1 MFNSIPAAVD
11 VPYLSASA
19 ATGQSFSHILDN
31 ARNGRYTMLLEFDVE
46 MAKLFEKARRFYGG
60 RPAEFGK
67 VLTLQRLYNALT
79 APFPLK
85 LPIAS
90 PSATL
95 FASLPTGP
103 GNPRTMTVQE
113 AHEAVRAGAPPETVN
128 QGITTYRISSK
139 ERIFTEEARHKGVSY
154 RVGEYVHL
162 INPDDASKP
171 IVGQIFKTFIP
182 TQGYPTHHVTVCW
195 FFRPEQTVHMAEQS
209 FFENEV
215 FKTVYFCDHPIEDV
229 IEKIA
234 IQPWENA
241 ARGRPNSQ
249 VWHPGFPL
257 YVARSRFIDNAHF
270 FMEVKH
276 WSALQPEASGL
287 LRHFTANGVPFKR
300 QITLPIVKSP
310 FTLGV
315 KGPGSIGRPK
325 RQAMPDDDEGMDM
338 NVAYGR
344 APPPATRP
352 EVRPAPPSARSSFG
366 PGPSPQQAAQRLPQ
380 STPGPSRTPS
390 SQQVPTAQA
399 QATRT
404 PQTQPSQRWQ
414 PPRSQ
419 AQAFP
424 TRTFASVIGG
434 AQILEQVAV
443 REYLPS
449 ETANL
454 FEQDGRHQ
462 VLWYSGPPLPQG
474 AVQLPM
480 PPNHSLEYLAFLSRR
495 KRGASKAAS
504 RPIGSKRLRADGG
517 TEQGDSDVEMEEDAE
532 GEEEDEDLSAEWWTQ
547 GMSADQVLDSL
558 KAVVNGA

>member
-1 MFNSIPAAVD
+1 MFGQIPPGVD
-11 VPYLSASA
+11 LPYLSYPS
-19 ATGQSFSHILDN
+19 ATGTPFNQILMN
-31 ARNGRYTMLLEFDVE
+31 ARNGRYMLREFDME
-46 MAKLFEKARRFYGG
+46 MAKLFEKARRVFDG
-60 RPAEFGK
+60 RATEYGK

-85 LPIAS
+85 LPIPM

-113 AHEAVRAGAPPETVN
+113 AHEAVRAGAAPEVAN

-154 RVGEYVHL
+154 RAGEYVHL

-195 FFRPEQTVHMAEQS
+195 LFRPEQTVHMAEQS

-215 FKTVYFCDHPIEDV
+215 FKSVYFCDHPIEDV
-229 IEKIA
+229 IEKVA
-234 IQPWENA
+234 VQPWDSA
-241 ARGRPNSQ
+241 ARGRPSPQ

-257 YVARSRFIDNAHF
+257 YVARSRYIDKAHF
-270 FMEVKH
+270 FMEVKR
-276 WSALQPEASGL
+276 WTALQPEASGL
-287 LRHFTANGVPFKR
+287 LHYFTNVVPFKR

-344 APPPATRP
+344 AAPPATQQ
-352 EVRPAPPSARSSFG
+352 SARPSLPAQRSSYG
-366 PGPSPQQAAQRLPQ
+366 QAPTPQAAQRPAATPQ
-380 STPGPSRTPS
+380 AGPSRTPS
-390 SQQVPTAQA
+390 TQQLATSQQA
-399 QATRT
+399 RT
-404 PQTQPSQRWQ
+404 PQRQASWQ
-414 PPRSQ
+414 PPVRA

-434 AQILEQVAV
+434 AQVLEQVAV
-443 REYLPS
+443 REFLPP
-449 ETANL
+449 ETARL
-454 FEQDGRHQ
+454 FEQDARHQ
-462 VLWYSGPPLPQG
+462 VLWFSGPPLPQG
-474 AVQLPM
+474 AVQLPA

-504 RPIGSKRLRADGG
+504 RPIGSKRFRADGG
-517 TEQGDSDVEMEEDAE
+517 TEDADKMDEDAE
-532 GEEEDEDLSAEWWTQ
+532 GEDEDEDLADEWWTQ
-547 GMSADQVLDSL
+547 GQSAEQVMASL
-558 KAVVNGA
+558 KAVVNGTAS